1 MKEWLNVILAET
13 TAPTSVAVDI
23 QERSLIFIIAAC
35 MLGLIVVLL
44 VILQLSAIRRRSTN
58 QSPLDCRTPAEE
70 IDPWVESAKRLD
82 TDELDQ
88 S

>member
-1 MKEWLNVILAET
+1 MEQRLFVILGE
-13 TAPTSVAVDI
+13 VAGTPPVPIDS

-44 VILQLSAIRRRSTN
+44 VILQLTAIRRRPKQQTRPPSN
-58 QSPLDCRTPAEE
+58 DLQGP
-70 IDPWVESAKRLD
+70 DPWIESAKRLD
-82 TDELDQ
+82 SDDEDQ

>member
-1 MKEWLNVILAET
+1 MNEWLNVVLAET

-58 QSPLDCRTPAEE
+58 QSPLDFKTPADEL
-70 IDPWVESAKRLD
+70 DPWAESAKRLD
-82 TDELDQ
+82 SDELDQ

>member
-1 MKEWLNVILAET
+1 MVMLAET
-13 TAPTSVAVDI
+13 AAPISAALDT

-35 MLGLIVVLL
+35 ILGLIVVLL
-44 VILQLSAIRRRSTN
+44 VILQLSAIRRRTTS

-70 IDPWVESAKRLD
+70 LDPWVESAKRLD
-82 TDELDQ
+82 ADELDQ

>member
-1 MKEWLNVILAET
+1 MEHPLFVLLGKAAGVPA
-13 TAPTSVAVDI
+13 VAVDS

-44 VILQLSAIRRRSTN
+44 VILQMAAIRNRPRQGPRPTN
-58 QSPLDCRTPAEE
+58 SDPQGP
-70 IDPWVESAKRLD
+70 DPWIESAKRLD
-82 TDELDQ
+82 PDDSDQ

>member
-1 MKEWLNVILAET
+1 MEPHMLVILGEAAGT
-13 TAPTSVAVDI
+13 TPAPIDS

-44 VILQLSAIRRRSTN
+44 VILQLAAIRRRPKQHTRPQGN
-58 QSPLDCRTPAEE
+58 DPEGP
-70 IDPWVESAKRLD
+70 DPWIESAKRLD
-82 TDELDQ
+82 SDDEDQ